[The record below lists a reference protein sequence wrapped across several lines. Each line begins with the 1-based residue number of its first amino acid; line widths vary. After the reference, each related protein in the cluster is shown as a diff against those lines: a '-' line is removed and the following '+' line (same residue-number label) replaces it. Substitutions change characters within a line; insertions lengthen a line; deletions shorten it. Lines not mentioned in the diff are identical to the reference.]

1 MIKERVL
8 QCRMS
13 EIGRIKIGGLEDR
26 VRRTSSGKEWQA
38 PVKYE
43 HFVVTTMERDKSGNF
58 VKDEAIH
65 SVIGDSPRELGI
77 RLLYNDIELNFRTE
91 LAFYQGKTCLCRG
104 DGEVAQRVDKETGEV
119 TEVACP
125 CSKMNEK
132 MGCKPHGLLNCLLE
146 QCTLCGGVHR
156 FATTSWNTIKGIIS
170 SLKFI
175 SACTGGKIAGLPLKL
190 KYTKK
195 ATITKDGQSTTIP
208 VIMIVY
214 DGNPVQMLE
223 AAIQNEKQR
232 IEAGIRMETLET
244 TVRKELK
251 QLTANTEVLDE
262 EEVEEFHP
270 LEEVKENGSNRNGY
284 SKTGSKD
291 KTKTIDDALKERTII
306 VVETPK
312 PVDKPV
318 ENVDKTPKSVDETPK
333 SVSKPIDNIKAESKT
348 IEAPKSNAEP
358 KKAAETSDK
367 SLFTEA
373 KPVTPKYSG
382 DDRFAWYW
390 CENIKCVDPISID
403 KNKTLN
409 TEMCPLCH
417 THTLHEAKENSRA
430 GAANERLKFIQANN
444 KTASIATKT
453 VDEPV
458 KEESKTE
465 SVKPETAEPMT
476 REEILR
482 GIMKNRNSKHIMTDK
497 FLELVKPLGVLSAR
511 AADWSDEIAIK
522 IFEIMNNYKVA

>member
-1 MIKERVL
+1 
-8 QCRMS
+8 MS

-270 LEEVKENGSNRNGY
+270 LEEVKENGSNRNGS

-318 ENVDKTPKSVDETPK
+318 ENVVKQSEIVDKPVENVTEQPKSVRKTVKTTEAVSKTVETPK
-333 SVSKPIDNIKAESKT
+333 PKT
-348 IEAPKSNAEP
+348 EP
-358 KKAAETSDK
+358 KTVSETSDK
-367 SLFTEA
+367 LFTEA
-373 KPVTPKYSG
+373 KPVTAKYSG
-382 DDRFAWYW
+382 DDRFGWYW
-390 CENIKCVDPISID
+390 CENIKCVDPMVID
-403 KNKTLN
+403 KNKTIN
-409 TEMCPLCH
+409 TAMCPLCH
-417 THTLHEAKENSRA
+417 QETLHESKDNSRA

-465 SVKPETAEPMT
+465 SVKPESAEPMT

-511 AADWSDEIAIK
+511 AADWSDEIAMK

>member
-13 EIGRIKIGGLEDR
+13 EIGRIKIGGLEEK
-26 VRRTSSGKEWQA
+26 VRRTSSGREWQA

-43 HFVVTTMERDKSGNF
+43 HFVVTTMERNDKGNF
-58 VKDEAIH
+58 LKDEAIH

-91 LAFYQGKTCLCRG
+91 LAYYQGKTCICRG
-104 DGEVAQRVDKETGEV
+104 DGEVAQRLDKETGEL
-119 TEVACP
+119 TEVSCP
-125 CSKMNEK
+125 CNKMNEK
-132 MGCKPHGLLNCLLE
+132 MGCKPHGVLNCLLE

-195 ATITKDGQSTTIP
+195 ATTTKDGQSTTIP

-223 AAIQNEKQR
+223 AAINNEKQR
-232 IEAGIRMETLET
+232 IEAGIRMEQLET
-244 TVRKELK
+244 TVRNEMK

-262 EEVEEFHP
+262 EEIEEFHP
-270 LEEVKENGSNRNGY
+270 AEEVKTTSTKPEKSEPV
-284 SKTGSKD
+284 
-291 KTKTIDDALKERTII
+291 KTIDDALKERTII
-306 VVETPK
+306 VFETPK
-312 PVDKPV
+312 SVDKPV
-318 ENVDKTPKSVDETPK
+318 ENVNKQAEIVDKSVEKVKTE
-333 SVSKPIDNIKAESKT
+333 SKPV
-348 IEAPKSNAEP
+348 EAPKPKAEAKP
-358 KKAAETSDK
+358 KTETKKAAESSNKD
-367 SLFTEA
+367 LFTEP

-382 DDRFAWYW
+382 DERFGWYW

-403 KNKTLN
+403 KNKTIN
-409 TEMCPLCH
+409 TAMCPLCH
-417 THTLHEAKENSRA
+417 QATLHESKDNSRA

-444 KTASIATKT
+444 KTASAATKT
-453 VDEPV
+453 VAEPV
-458 KEESKTE
+458 NEEPSTE
-465 SVKPETAEPMT
+465 SVTPETTAPMT

-482 GIMKNRNSKHIMTDK
+482 GIMKNRNTKKIMTDK

-511 AADWSDEIAIK
+511 AADWSDEIAMK
-522 IFEIMNNYKVA
+522 ILEIMNNYKVA

>member
-91 LAFYQGKTCLCRG
+91 LAYYQGKTCLCRG
-104 DGEVAQRVDKETGEV
+104 DGEVAQRLDKETGEL

-125 CSKMNEK
+125 CNKLNEK
-132 MGCKPHGLLNCLLE
+132 MGCKAHGILSCLLE

-156 FATTSWNTIKGIIS
+156 FATTSWNTIRGIIS

-251 QLTANTEVLDE
+251 QLTANTELLDE

-270 LEEVKENGSNRNGY
+270 LEEAKENGSNK
-284 SKTGSKD
+284 SGSGKPGNKD
-291 KTKTIDDALKERTII
+291 KVKTIDDALKERTII

-333 SVSKPIDNIKAESKT
+333 SVSKPIENVKKEPETVSAQQPKAGAKT
-348 IEAPKSNAEP
+348 VAEP
-358 KKAAETSDK
+358 ANS
-367 SLFTEA
+367 SLFKQPEA
-373 KPVTPKYSG
+373 SRQKVA
-382 DDRFAWYW
+382 DADRLGWFW
-390 CENIKCVDPISID
+390 CENLKCVDPISID

-430 GAANERLKFIQANN
+430 GAANERLRFLQN
-444 KTASIATKT
+444 KEKT
-453 VDEPV
+453 QQVVEQKAETD
-458 KEESKTE
+458 KQIEEAE
-465 SVKPETAEPMT
+465 IVPEMS
-476 REEILR
+476 RNDVLR
-482 GIMKNRNSKHIMTDK
+482 GIMKNRNTKHIMTDK

-511 AADWSDEIAIK
+511 AADWSDEIAMK
-522 IFEIMNNYKVA
+522 ILEIMNNYKVA

>member
-270 LEEVKENGSNRNGY
+270 LEEVKENGSNRNGS

-333 SVSKPIDNIKAESKT
+333 SVSEP
-348 IEAPKSNAEP
+348 PKSVVE
-358 KKAAETSDK
+358 
-367 SLFTEA
+367 
-373 KPVTPKYSG
+373 TPKSVVETTL
-382 DDRFAWYW
+382 FAQKSESSRQKSNTADSIGWFW
-390 CENIKCVDPISID
+390 CENTNCNQPISID
-403 KNKTLN
+403 KNKVIN
-409 TEMCPLCH
+409 TEMCPICN
-417 THTLHEAKENSRA
+417 TNTLHEAKENSRA
-430 GAANERLKFIQANN
+430 GAANERLRFLQN
-444 KTASIATKT
+444 KEKPQQVVEQKSEKS
-453 VDEPV
+453 EPE
-458 KEESKTE
+458 KQIEEAE
-465 SVKPETAEPMT
+465 VVPEMS
-476 REEILR
+476 RNDVLR
-482 GIMKNRNSKHIMTDK
+482 GIMKNRNTKHIMTDK

-511 AADWSDEIAIK
+511 AADWSDEIAMK
-522 IFEIMNNYKVA
+522 ILEIMNNYKVA

>member
-13 EIGRIKIGGLEDR
+13 EIGRIKIGGLDET
-26 VRRTSSGKEWQA
+26 VRRTSTGREWQA

-43 HFVVTTMERDKSGNF
+43 HFVVTTMERNKSGNF

-65 SVIGDSPRELGI
+65 SVIGENPRELGI

-91 LAFYQGKTCLCRG
+91 LAYYQGKTCICRG
-104 DGEVAQRVDKETGEV
+104 DGEVAQRLDKETGELS
-119 TEVACP
+119 EVSCP

-132 MGCKPHGLLNCLLE
+132 MGCKPHGVLNCLLE

-195 ATITKDGQSTTIP
+195 ATTTKDGQSTTIP

-223 AAIQNEKQR
+223 AAISNEKQR

-244 TVRKELK
+244 TVRNEMK
-251 QLTANTEVLDE
+251 QLTASTEILDE

-270 LEEVKENGSNRNGY
+270 IDEVNEAKPDKKEHV
-284 SKTGSKD
+284 
-291 KTKTIDDALKERTII
+291 KTIDDALKERTIL
-306 VVETPK
+306 VFETPK
-312 PVDKPV
+312 AVDKPV
-318 ENVDKTPKSVDETPK
+318 ENVNKQAETVDKPVENVTEQPKSVRKTVKTTEAVSKTVETPK
-333 SVSKPIDNIKAESKT
+333 PKT
-348 IEAPKSNAEP
+348 EP
-358 KKAAETSDK
+358 KTASETSDK
-367 SLFTEA
+367 LFTEA

-403 KNKTLN
+403 KNKTIN
-409 TEMCPLCH
+409 TAMCPLCH
-417 THTLHEAKENSRA
+417 QATLHESKDNSRA

-444 KTASIATKT
+444 TKT
-453 VDEPV
+453 TKQIP
-458 KEESKTE
+458 TI
-465 SVKPETAEPMT
+465 VKPVEETEAEIVSTVTTAPMS

-482 GIMKNRNSKHIMTDK
+482 GIMKNRNSKKIMTDK

-511 AADWSDEIAIK
+511 AADWSDEIAMK
-522 IFEIMNNYKVA
+522 ILEITNNYKVD

>member
-1 MIKERVL
+1 MIKERIL
-8 QCRMS
+8 QCKMS
-13 EIGRIKIGGLEDR
+13 EIGRIKIGGLEEQ
-26 VRRTSSGKEWQA
+26 VRKTSTGREWQA
-38 PVKYE
+38 PVKFE

-91 LAFYQGKTCLCRG
+91 LAYYQGKTCLCRG
-104 DGEVAQRVDKETGEV
+104 DGEIAQRLDKETGEL

-125 CSKMNEK
+125 CNKLNEK
-132 MGCKPHGLLNCLLE
+132 MGCKAHGILSCLLE

-156 FATTSWNTIKGIIS
+156 FATTSWNTIRGIIS

-244 TVRKELK
+244 TVRQEMK
-251 QLTANTEVLDE
+251 QLTTNTELLDE

-270 LEEVKENGSNRNGY
+270 LEEIKE
-284 SKTGSKD
+284 KV
-291 KTKTIDDALKERTII
+291 KTIDDALKERTII
-306 VVETPK
+306 AVETPK
-312 PVDKPV
+312 PVDKPM
-318 ENVDKTPKSVDETPK
+318 ENVDETPK
-333 SVSKPIDNIKAESKT
+333 SVGKTAENVKTGPKTVKEQQPKA
-348 IEAPKSNAEP
+348 
-358 KKAAETSDK
+358 
-367 SLFTEA
+367 L
-373 KPVTPKYSG
+373 
-382 DDRFAWYW
+382 AWFW
-390 CENIKCVDPISID
+390 CENLKCVDPISID

-409 TEMCPLCH
+409 TEMCPTCH
-417 THTLHEAKENSRA
+417 QHSLHEAKENSCA
-430 GAANERLKFIQANN
+430 GAANERLIFLQN
-444 KTASIATKT
+444 KEKPQQVVEQKA
-453 VDEPV
+453 E
-458 KEESKTE
+458 KTE
-465 SVKPETAEPMT
+465 PDKQIEEAEIVPEMS
-476 REEILR
+476 RNDILR
-482 GIMKNRNSKHIMTDK
+482 GIMRNRNGKKIMTDK
-497 FLELVKPLGVLSAR
+497 FLSLIKPLGVLSAR
-511 AADWSDEIAIK
+511 ASDWSDEIARK
-522 IFEIMNNYKVA
+522 ILEITNNYQEA